1 MTKEFDDHYPTNED
15 YNRYNP
21 KNKKSRK
28 RPEYGYMTKAGKK
41 KRIQDGLVGFSL
53 LDYSFKDASYLGDS
67 TFDGKRT
74 RMNKGYYS
82 WKPLG
87 FAELPEGV
95 EKWKA
100 SPEEVNKVITKAA
113 KFYGAVSV
121 GFTTVDER
129 WIHAQTRGGKE
140 FVFEDVEEGY
150 EDENKVVLPK
160 SHKYMVVMTVP
171 MDYEE
176 TMYTPTAMV
185 ASGGMAYS
193 RMHLLAGCVAE
204 FIRGLGYSAIP
215 SGNDI
220 GMNVPIAI
228 QAGLGHAGRM
238 NRLITWERGPLVKIC
253 KIFTDLPVQQSPMAH
268 DGILK
273 FCETCKKCS
282 KYCPSGSITDK
293 PMSFETPSGGNPGIY
308 RWYCDEDKCN
318 EYWDEVGTSCT
329 ICFRVCA
336 FTKKEGILHDFVK
349 WCIKNV
355 PVLNPVFAWADDM
368 MGYGKMKDPRKYWDD
383 P

>member
-1 MTKEFDDHYPTNED
+1 MLTKEFDDHYPTNEE
-15 YNRYNP
+15 YKRYNP
-21 KNKKSRK
+21 KNRQSRK

-82 WKPLG
+82 WKSLG
-87 FAELPEGV
+87 FAKLPEGV

-140 FVFEDVEEGY
+140 FVIEDVEEGY

-160 SHKYMVVMTVP
+160 SHKFMVVMTVP
-171 MDYEE
+171 MDFEE

-193 RMHLLAGCVAE
+193 RMHLLSGCTKTREVT
-204 FIRGLGYSAIP
+204 
-215 SGNDI
+215 
-220 GMNVPIAI
+220 
-228 QAGLGHAGRM
+228 
-238 NRLITWERGPLVKIC
+238 LITG
-253 KIFTDLPVQQSPMAH
+253 TGAS
-268 DGILK
+268 
-273 FCETCKKCS
+273 TC
-282 KYCPSGSITDK
+282 
-293 PMSFETPSGGNPGIY
+293 
-308 RWYCDEDKCN
+308 
-318 EYWDEVGTSCT
+318 
-329 ICFRVCA
+329 RVHQLM
-336 FTKKEGILHDFVK
+336 I
-349 WCIKNV
+349 
-355 PVLNPVFAWADDM
+355 
-368 MGYGKMKDPRKYWDD
+368 
-383 P
+383 